1 MYAIS
6 PTLGLRVPSTIY
18 RQILNRLQ
26 SNLIEC
32 ISKTVGVG
40 AEGHLANNL
49 LVETVA
55 ASKRKMEAEKV
66 IFMSYG
72 NFSASCHGFS
82 PACNDMAEVPTLDT

>member
-1 MYAIS
+1 
-6 PTLGLRVPSTIY
+6 
-18 RQILNRLQ
+18 LQ

-55 ASKRKMEAEKV
+55 ASKRKMEAER
-66 IFMSYG
+66 
-72 NFSASCHGFS
+72 
-82 PACNDMAEVPTLDT
+82 